1 MNQYL
6 SLSLSPTL
14 TLRFAAGCVL
24 SVAVSSV
31 FAQGAAR
38 NDAASG
44 YPNRIVTM
52 IAPYAPGAAT
62 DTEGRLFANQLSKQ
76 LGQQYVVD
84 FKPGAGTSI
93 GQGIVARA
101 APDGY
106 TLLLMSATF
115 PLFPLVFKDLPFDP
129 MKDLAPISLM
139 SKRSALLLVHP
150 SLPANN
156 MKEFVAYAKA
166 NPDKVNFATAGPG
179 GLQHL
184 TGLWLASLANI
195 KMTYIHYKGT
205 GSLMPDMLAG
215 RSHMTPTT
223 FSTGM
228 PLVKSGKLK
237 ALGVA
242 SLERNKSVPDWPT
255 VEEQG
260 FKDFEYTTWLGVLA
274 PAKTPP
280 AIINKLSSELN
291 KVTKAP
297 EVVKTLGDSTT
308 LIGSTP
314 EAFRKHIMSEHERWK
329 KLVAENNITFELND

>member
-1 MNQYL
+1 MNVFKL
-6 SLSLSPTL
+6 VAGLTTL
-14 TLRFAAGCVL
+14 AAG
-24 SVAVSSV
+24 SAAMPS
-31 FAQGAAR
+31 FAQSTAA
-38 NDAASG
+38 NAAAS
-44 YPNRIVTM
+44 YPSRVVTM

-76 LGQQYVVD
+76 LGQQFVLD
-84 FKPGAGTSI
+84 FKPGAGTTI
-93 GQGIVARA
+93 GQGLAARA
-101 APDGY
+101 APDGH

-115 PLFPLVFKDLPFDP
+115 PLVPLVYPDLPFDP

-150 SLPANN
+150 SVPANN

-166 NPDKVNFATAGPG
+166 NPDAINFATAGPG

-195 KMTYIHYKGT
+195 KMTYVHYKGT

-215 RSHMTPTT
+215 RGHITPTT
-223 FSTGM
+223 FSTGL
-228 PLVKSGKLK
+228 PLVKAGKLK

-242 SLERNKSVPDWPT
+242 SLQRNPGVPEWPT

-274 PAKTPP
+274 PAKTAP
-280 AIINKLSSELN
+280 AIINKLSAELN

-297 EVVKTLGDSTT
+297 EVIKALGDSTT

-314 EAFRKHIMSEHERWK
+314 DAFRKHIMTENARWK
-329 KLVAENNITFELND
+329 KLITENNIKFELGD